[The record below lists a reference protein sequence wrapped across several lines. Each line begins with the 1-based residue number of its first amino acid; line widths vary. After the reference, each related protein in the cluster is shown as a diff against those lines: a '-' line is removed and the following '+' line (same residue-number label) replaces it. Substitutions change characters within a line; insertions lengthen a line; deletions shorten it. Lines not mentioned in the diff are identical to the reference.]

1 MLPMNN
7 FTAANTSRREI
18 MDAAEQVEGMLP
30 AGSGICFLNVLHALN
45 AFETMAEAEPVPLK
59 DTVWAPAVAL
69 SATVS
74 FPTRLPVA
82 VGGRHAEFTGSHCP
96 ELRDVEHET
105 V

>member
-45 AFETMAEAEPVPLK
+45 AFETMAEADSFRKPEF
-59 DTVWAPAVAL
+59 AL
-69 SATVS
+69 EVLAA
-74 FPTRLPVA
+74 L
-82 VGGRHAEFTGSHCP
+82 
-96 ELRDVEHET
+96 
-105 V
+105 